1 MPCSSLKT
9 KNWTAQGWWGKKQQ
23 GLGPRNN
30 VLMICK
36 LVSLHGGQSDN
47 CCTSPSLQFFR
58 MKRQLKK
65 WYLTFFPLVYH
76 IFPLVLKC
84 YCKVKPNTSGGYC
97 NHIANN
103 MHYNRVCW
111 GIDRFLIR
119 RHHFCQVRISVDYKS
134 YHADQKL
141 LEKVSNLSKLSLIN
155 LTYSRFSLSRN
166 QK

>member
-1 MPCSSLKT
+1 
-9 KNWTAQGWWGKKQQ
+9 
-23 GLGPRNN
+23 
-30 VLMICK
+30 
-36 LVSLHGGQSDN
+36 
-47 CCTSPSLQFFR
+47 

-84 YCKVKPNTSGGYC
+84 YCKVKPNTSSGYC

-111 GIDRFLIR
+111 GIDRVLIR

-155 LTYSRFSLSRN
+155 LTYKYKLAYLNEKIHTSQHFTLFITDSSKPAIQSLHSMILVN
-166 QK
+166 KAQWHYF

>member
-9 KNWTAQGWWGKKQQ
+9 KNLGQIEQHRGGEGKSNRVWEQETVFSRFVNWF
-23 GLGPRNN
+23 PYM
-30 VLMICK
+30 V
-36 LVSLHGGQSDN
+36 VSQIIAVHLPVFNFSEWKGN
-47 CCTSPSLQFFR
+47 W
-58 MKRQLKK
+58 KK
-65 WYLTFFPLVYH
+65 SYLTFFPLVYH

-103 MHYNRVCW
+103 MHYNRVRW
-111 GIDRFLIR
+111 GIDQVLIR

-155 LTYSRFSLSRN
+155 LTYKYELA
-166 QK
+166 

>member
-1 MPCSSLKT
+1 
-9 KNWTAQGWWGKKQQ
+9 
-23 GLGPRNN
+23 
-30 VLMICK
+30 
-36 LVSLHGGQSDN
+36 
-47 CCTSPSLQFFR
+47 
-58 MKRQLKK
+58 MKRHLKK

-103 MHYNRVCW
+103 MHYNRVRW
-111 GIDRFLIR
+111 GIDRVLIR

-155 LTYSRFSLSRN
+155 LTYKYKLAYLNEKIHTSQHYFHFVYHRQFKTCNSKFTFNDPCKQSTMALFLTFCTLTQPWFCS
-166 QK
+166 KTLFDS